1 MGVPVHVGQVC
12 QSGTVP
18 ETVLTGGD
26 GWVYQYMLAR
36 CVSLVLSL
44 RLFSLVVMDGCTSTC
59 WPGFPI
65 FKN

>member
-36 CVSLVLSL
+36 
-44 RLFSLVVMDGCTSTC
+44 
-59 WPGFPI
+59 FPD
-65 FKN
+65 F